1 MAAPSGSMRFAEL
14 LAISLQALRVN
25 KLRSGLTLLGV
36 VIGVM
41 TVVSVLSVISG
52 LNDFVLNKVVNLNP
66 DVLVF
71 TKYGII
77 RNRQE
82 FILAQR
88 RKPVTTRDLQVVRAE
103 CRSCAAVGAEARQ
116 VAPVHAG
123 PRKLSDVPITGYTA
137 NISTLLNVD
146 LQAGRFFT
154 PLEEEHAAAV
164 AVIGYDVKDQ
174 LFPTLDPIGRT
185 LYVRGYPLRVIGLQ
199 AKLGKVLGENR
210 DKVMFVPL
218 TFLQKVMTSDEG
230 IAIFVRPVRGMEGLE
245 ETEGEVRTLLRSL
258 RKTPFRSDDPFGIVG
273 AEAIQSLWRS
283 ISAGAFAVMVLISGI
298 TLVVGGI
305 VIANI
310 MFVSV
315 VERTHE
321 IGLRMA
327 LGARKRDIKRQFLLE
342 SSMLATLGG
351 AGGVLG
357 GALVA
362 LAVSQIFPADV
373 KLAFVAIGLVTAAV
387 TGLLAGLAPAAAAA
401 KLPPVEALR
410 HE

>member
-1 MAAPSGSMRFAEL
+1 MRLSEL
-14 LAISLQALRVN
+14 LAVSLQALRLN

-36 VIGVM
+36 IIGVM
-41 TVVSVLSVISG
+41 TVVAVLSVISG
-52 LNDFVLNKVVNLNP
+52 LNDYVLNTVVNLNP

-82 FILAQR
+82 FILAQK
-88 RKPVTTRDLQVVRAE
+88 RKPVTSRDLQVVRAE
-103 CRSCAAVGAEARQ
+103 CRSCAAVGAQAQQ
-116 VAPVHAG
+116 VATVHAG
-123 PRKLSDVPITGYTA
+123 PRKLADVPITGYTA

-154 PLEEEHAAAV
+154 PLEDEHAAAV
-164 AVIGYDVKDQ
+164 VVIGYDVKDQ
-174 LFPTLDPIGRT
+174 LFPALDPIGRT
-185 LYVRGYPLRVIGLQ
+185 VYVRGYPLRVIGLQ
-199 AKLGKVLGENR
+199 SKQGNVLGQNR

-218 TFLQKVMTSDEG
+218 SFLQKVMTADEG
-230 IAIFVRPVRGMEGLE
+230 IAILVRPVGGMKGLDE
-245 ETEGEVRTLLRSL
+245 AEGEVRMLLRSL
-258 RKTPFRSDDPFGIVG
+258 RKTPFKSEDPFGVVG

-298 TLVVGGI
+298 SLVVGGI

-327 LGARKRDIKRQFLLE
+327 LGARKRDIQRQFLLE
-342 SSMLATLGG
+342 SSVLATLGG
-351 AGGVLG
+351 AGGVVG

-362 LAVSQIFPADV
+362 LAVNQVFPAEV
-373 KLAFVAIGLVTAAV
+373 KLVFVVIGLFTATL
-387 TGLLAGLAPAAAAA
+387 TGLVAGVAPAAAAA
-401 KLPPVEALR
+401 RLAPVEALR